1 MAQTRELT
9 YPLQFSTPQLAY
21 LLGMVHAQNLIGGDD
36 AALFPADPDQR
47 QAQWDQGLAELQ
59 ADQWIVWDETA
70 GHYSMTE
77 PLMMV
82 IATLAEPDIVVVSEW
97 HAHHSGH
104 QGVSHYFSPSGIIEM
119 SLVGSHYTLVAL
131 TNTEV
136 MTERLAHS
144 LGYKE
149 LDQPDLGFN
158 FPREL
163 VEQAKQ
169 YPDPRWLAQQG
180 LAPEAAQYFAETL
193 QATASRGTVTVLR
206 TLEGKAI
213 GMRLVGALIGAG
225 GQQWLALPHP
235 NQTIDYFT
243 ATTANFMGVT
253 SSMISELLNTPI
265 EELVAG

>member
-9 YPLQFSTPQLAY
+9 YPLQFSTAQLSY
-21 LLGMVHAQNLIGGDD
+21 LLGMVHAQNVIGADD
-36 AALFPADPDQR
+36 AALFPADPAQR

-59 ADQWIVWDETA
+59 ADQWIVWDADA
-70 GHYSMTE
+70 GHFSMTD

-82 IATLAEPDIVVVSEW
+82 IATVAEPDIVVVSEW
-97 HAHHSGH
+97 QHQASGN

-131 TNTEV
+131 TNTDV

-144 LGYKE
+144 LGYN
-149 LDQPDLGFN
+149 DTAQPDAGFN

-163 VEQAKQ
+163 VEQARNN
-169 YPDPRWLAQQG
+169 PDPRWLSQQG

-193 QATASRGTVTVLR
+193 RATVGRGTVTILR
-206 TLEGKAI
+206 TIEAKAV

-253 SSMISELLNTPI
+253 SSLISELLNTPI